1 MAAALCFGL
10 HASAQV
16 SEFGIFDHFGANLGV
31 GTEGISIGVAA
42 PVTNYLEVGL
52 GINFMPA
59 IKPSGNVNIHGGG
72 VDVPQM
78 DANGN
83 PIADSAK
90 TYDEEH
96 PLQEGDFYMVSAEG
110 SIGLSPGLEYMTDW
124 IFTPMPRG
132 EERDRLV
139 AFTLDELK
147 RQEQEY
153 ERGEAVV
160 PQQPVGTKRFCNK
173 CGAPLIEGNAFC
185 TSCGQRI

>member
-1 MAAALCFGL
+1 MTEEIKKQAEAMFQTGHYPSLMLAL
-10 HASAQV
+10 
-16 SEFGIFDHFGANLGV
+16 
-31 GTEGISIGVAA
+31 
-42 PVTNYLEVGL
+42 
-52 GINFMPA
+52 A
-59 IKPSGNVNIHGGG
+59 IAMQRNVVWLIKDSGEPLTLL
-72 VDVPQM
+72 DM
-78 DANGN
+78 FKL
-83 PIADSAK
+83 AK

-110 SIGLSPGLEYMTDW
+110 AIGLSPGLEYMTDW

-147 RQEQEY
+147 RQEQED